1 MRIETLLSPG
11 LLSMGVRLRVE
22 AAKAISAIEIN
33 AARTPGGKTQ
43 SAATLS
49 AFFSD
54 CASKLSGLIDAVLP
68 TVSARIASSATQITI
83 SFSEAMDTSVI
94 PALSTFVLATGTGT
108 GTPLKTSLAWVDS
121 THLKI
126 VGTVMSAGNT
136 VTYTAP
142 AVSFLRDRA
151 GNKLASFTGATA

>member
-11 LLSMGVRLRVE
+11 LLSMGIRLRVE
-22 AAKAISAIEIN
+22 ASKAISAIEIT
-33 AARTPGGKTQ
+33 AGRTPGGKTQ
-43 SAATLS
+43 AAATLA
-49 AFFSD
+49 AFFTD

-68 TVSARIASSATQITI
+68 TVALRVASSATQITI
-83 SFSEAMDTSVI
+83 AFSEAMDTSVI

-108 GTPLKTSLAWVDS
+108 GTPLKSSLAWVDP

-126 VGTVMSAGNT
+126 VGTVFSAGNT

-151 GNKLASFTGATA
+151 GNKLASFSGATA